1 MGRGL
6 HKSAGIF
13 FLAKDLVHPIKLTFV
28 SSSKNTTGAVPT
40 SVVTDVLEFS
50 LLCKFADFTAVAA
63 ASKAF
68 SLAEMLL

>member
-1 MGRGL
+1 
-6 HKSAGIF
+6 
-13 FLAKDLVHPIKLTFV
+13 
-28 SSSKNTTGAVPT
+28 
-40 SVVTDVLEFS
+40 VTDVLEFS